1 MFCLTDLI
9 CWLNLQE
16 EEPDEDETFNL
27 VHSLKKVSIFYACHN
42 MGAWRIFDS
51 LFECIQKAKDGNK
64 IYPDEVIT
72 VFYNKLLFYFKEI
85 LHIDEIIL

>member
-1 MFCLTDLI
+1 
-9 CWLNLQE
+9 LQE

-64 IYPDEVIT
+64 IYPDEVCQIT
-72 VFYNKLLFYFKEI
+72 
-85 LHIDEIIL
+85 HQIDCFDVLQ